1 MIFMGEIF
9 SFLAAIFL
17 CYSLFSKTKNKM
29 IHIQI
34 FSAMA
39 NFISNIFLFSY
50 SGAITNFFA
59 ILRNYISYKGKNS
72 LILTI
77 SICILLTIL
86 GMIFNNQ
93 GIIGVLPILA
103 TLEYT
108 ICMYKVKKVNNM
120 LISAF
125 FNVLLWS
132 IYDFYIMSYPMFV
145 MDVVTALVSIHNYF
159 KNKHQTTI

>member
-1 MIFMGEIF
+1 MI
-9 SFLAAIFL
+9 
-17 CYSLFSKTKNKM
+17 Y
-29 IHIQI
+29 IQI
-34 FSAMA
+34 FSAIA

-50 SGAITNFFA
+50 SGAITNFFT

-72 LILTI
+72 FILTI

-108 ICMYKVKKVNNM
+108 ICIYKVKKVNNM

-159 KNKHQTTI
+159 KNKHQKTI